1 MHKNGNKLLCLM
13 FFICFL
19 LILEITMNNTNQNNT
34 IRYLTALPNINNIL
48 NNTGQTFKT
57 SNNEQYKNEINIS
70 INGKPL
76 LFKKK
81 SILVNSSKKSYQI
94 NYTNSDNIISLLKV
108 KLDKN
113 ISIKNNNS
121 LDELNTPI
129 TIIQNKNTKII
140 ICDNLEQKESRNF
153 YYYDIDNDIVS
164 IRCTR
169 ANEIIFSYGESL
181 YYLGVNFKIDNNQ
194 LFELIDYFIA
204 LE

>member
-1 MHKNGNKLLCLM
+1 MHKNGNKLLYLM

-113 ISIKNNNS
+113 ISINNYNS

-129 TIIQNKNTKII
+129 TIIQNKNVKII

>member
-1 MHKNGNKLLCLM
+1 MHKNGNKLLSLI
-13 FFICFL
+13 FFVCFL
-19 LILEITMNNTNQNNT
+19 LVLVIIINTNQKNT
-34 IRYLTALPNINNIL
+34 ITYLTALPNINNIL
-48 NNTGQTFKT
+48 NNADQTFKT

-113 ISIKNNNS
+113 ISIKNYNS
-121 LDELNTPI
+121 LDELKTPI

-140 ICDNLEQKESRNF
+140 FCDNLEQKESRNF
-153 YYYDIDNDIVS
+153 YYYDIDNDIIS

-194 LFELIDYFIA
+194 LFEVIDYFIA

>member
-1 MHKNGNKLLCLM
+1 MNKNGNKLLCLM
-13 FFICFL
+13 FFFCFL
-19 LILEITMNNTNQNNT
+19 LILVITINNTNQNNT

-48 NNTGQTFKT
+48 NNTDQTFKT

-113 ISIKNNNS
+113 ISIKNYNS
-121 LDELNTPI
+121 LDELNTSI

-169 ANEIIFSYGESL
+169 ANEIIFSCGESL